1 MSHKKFILSP
11 LSDILKNATSATFG
25 LRNGIETY
33 PTFDYILQSVFL
45 KMTGAQEQKMKC
57 ICWELATYDYDYRYK
72 RFTQKTLGECS
83 NLDEK
88 KIVFKDLIEQIK
100 KYDEQFK
107 IEEDIKNNI
116 LQKTIDDIGN
126 IFLNSNLIHSSQKSY
141 EEFNIIKAKITNKY
155 ILPDENSL
163 FTNKSSLS
171 NKEFDLIEIYSEH
184 LYKHRNRV
192 AHNTFSYQQNLPT
205 LNTLIQENYKYNN
218 YFLYFFILILID
230 NIFIDLYKKYLEAVE
245 NN

>member
-1 MSHKKFILSP
+1 M
-11 LSDILKNATSATFG
+11 
-25 LRNGIETY
+25 
-33 PTFDYILQSVFL
+33 
-45 KMTGAQEQKMKC
+45 
-57 ICWELATYDYDYRYK
+57 
-72 RFTQKTLGECS
+72 
-83 NLDEK
+83 
-88 KIVFKDLIEQIK
+88 IEQIK

>member
-1 MSHKKFILSP
+1 M
-11 LSDILKNATSATFG
+11 
-25 LRNGIETY
+25 
-33 PTFDYILQSVFL
+33 
-45 KMTGAQEQKMKC
+45 
-57 ICWELATYDYDYRYK
+57 
-72 RFTQKTLGECS
+72 
-83 NLDEK
+83 
-88 KIVFKDLIEQIK
+88 IEQIK

-171 NKEFDLIEIYSEH
+171 NKEFDLIEIYLEH